1 MLLLACLSS
10 FVKDQIASF
19 ELKQVVAVLKCSV
32 CVFMTY
38 FVAKNVIVSLLHKEG
53 REICR

>member
-1 MLLLACLSS
+1 MLLLAFLSS

-19 ELKQVVAVLKCSV
+19 ELKQVVAVLKYSV